1 MPRTQ
6 PKIDM
11 PLLLASFFGLS
22 MGWLIGWLSDWLPA
36 QLGRTRHASSTAG
49 AAPGQAGKV
58 TPLLLGVM
66 VGTAVL
72 YAYLYHRL
80 QFTSH
85 FFFLAGLIGFLL
97 LLALI
102 DLKYRLILNVL
113 ILPAIAAILL
123 YQFWPVTQASWSAL
137 LGGVVI
143 FFMFMLVAMLSPGG
157 LGGGDVKLATFL
169 GVTFGLP
176 YVFWALLAGAL
187 VGGGTAV
194 FLIIGRGWAR
204 KSQIPY
210 GPFLCLGAI
219 VALLFNPVPWLLSLF
234 S

>member
-1 MPRTQ
+1 MPRKP
-6 PKIDM
+6 PKINM

-22 MGWLIGWLSDWLPA
+22 MGWLISWLSDWLPA
-36 QLGRTRHASSTAG
+36 QLGRTRRASSTVG
-49 AAPGQAGKV
+49 TAPGQAGKV

-72 YAYLYHRL
+72 YAYLFHRL
-80 QFTSH
+80 QLTSN
-85 FFFLAGLIGFLL
+85 FFFLAGLTGFLL

-113 ILPAIAAILL
+113 ILPGIAAILL
-123 YQFWPVTQASWSAL
+123 YQFWPITPDSWSAL

-143 FFMFMLVAMLSPGG
+143 FFMFTLVAMLSPGG

-187 VGGGTAV
+187 LGGGTAV
-194 FLIIGRGWAR
+194 FLMVGRGWER
-204 KSQIPY
+204 KTHIPY
-210 GPFLCLGAI
+210 GPFLCLGAL
-219 VALLFNPVPWLLSLF
+219 VALLINPVPWLLSLF